1 MAVEGTRNTAL
12 AAESEYLAVCPE
24 CGAQVPVADRDAHV
38 ANVHGYVEVAGQ
50 WLPHADAL
58 AQLWEQ
64 VFRAADS
71 KAHQRLTELLAGEF
85 SEEGES
91 PYRAALE
98 MELSRRADAIF
109 AARWLEVPRLVQCL
123 RRNPEARPHFR
134 GLLRASDPRVRD
146 LGRELLTPEACE
158 QLADP
163 KTTPEHVARW
173 IRRLCPVEGLEEKI
187 RLCQRLPQFGAN
199 AAAVAGCLEELRSE
213 RPVACPECWESVPGH
228 QLDAHLQQAHQIYAF
243 RGARRKFK
251 EALGMV
257 LAAVCS
263 AEPDVDAWRMLQGMA
278 RDAHGAHAETFLAQ
292 WLGEALRDVQPAN
305 RGEVITALAQTA
317 AVSGCSL
324 RLLTLLTA
332 GPSEASRQL
341 ALAVVAR
348 LPLPIPSSLISAV
361 RPLLMDTRLPE
372 GTHIGAAAALVHT
385 LGQDNA
391 ETNEVLGAL
400 VAGLPKVKAVERLR
414 RLQEHFGPA
423 PTIEQFRSRIEDLIR
438 MRCPRCPVEMRRREM
453 VQHLWTE
460 HTLILDGRR
469 AREPWALI
477 EDWIDKFRRKGDA
490 ELLTRCRALAQR
502 LDAENG
508 LQRVHRLFMKRGVAD
523 NEACAALLSEAQK
536 NRTSL
541 CPHCFAFVP
550 LPREVPPFVICLSHG
565 RLTARGYRVEIV
577 EGGLVPRVEMET
589 PDLTLPTARDEGRGL
604 TIRGAIY
611 LWVGPFVIAALLL
624 AVALPAF
631 EVRPLVSVVALLAW
645 SLAVYGGVRLLY
657 RPRRDLSEH
666 VVDYAWTHFV
676 PHFHEKRFS
685 LEESGFVSGLA
696 VISRGRGDPA
706 ERSAALER
714 VLAITEK
721 AVTRGAVHH
730 LAVLRRLQA
739 EDQMRAGTDALAG
752 LVAQVGRCFDGKLP
766 LAYAD
771 ALLADLDAKLW
782 SPGVKARLRV
792 LLCDRAFEAGFELR
806 NLVEAGETAPALG
819 KVLDIADQESL
830 AWLRLLWSLRPRKPW
845 DRCGPATNVFDL
857 AANPE
862 EGERLAKWV
871 DLLLVPTVR
880 LTNRGRGGSAGQSI
894 NVEFLVSSR
903 GIVFRDRL
911 FTRLPSNIEIVSL
924 KTLTRDGYQLVL
936 DGHTFDFA
944 IDPEPIANKLE
955 RWSRFLTAELTP
967 LLADV
972 DQWQSPNVTANLRAH
987 DMVRCPECRQTL
999 MSRAGE
1005 VGMPVEKLKGK

>member
-12 AAESEYLAVCPE
+12 APESEYLAVCPE
-24 CGAQVPVADRDAHV
+24 CGVQVPVAERDAHV
-38 ANVHGYVEVAGQ
+38 ANEHGYVEVAGQ
-50 WLPHADAL
+50 WLPRGDGL

-64 VFRAADS
+64 VFRAADT
-71 KAHQRLTELLAGEF
+71 KAHERLTELLASEGA
-85 SEEGES
+85 EEGES

-98 MELSRRADAIF
+98 TELCRRADTIF
-109 AARWLEVPRLVQCL
+109 AARWQEVPRLVQCL

-134 GLLRASDPRVRD
+134 GLLRAGDARVRE

-163 KTTPEHVARW
+163 KSTPEQVARW
-173 IRRLCPVEGLEEKI
+173 IRRLCPVDGLEEKI

-213 RPVACPECWESVPGH
+213 RPVHCPECWESVPGH
-228 QLDAHLQQAHQIYAF
+228 QLDAHLQRAHQVYSF

-263 AEPDVDAWRMLQGMA
+263 AEPDVDAWRMLEGMA
-278 RDAHGAHAETFLAQ
+278 RDAHGPHAETHLAQ
-292 WLGEALRDVQPAN
+292 WLGDTLLSVPVEK

-317 AVSGCSL
+317 AVGGCSL

-332 GPSEASRQL
+332 DPSEASRQL

-348 LPLPIPSSLISAV
+348 MPLPIPSSLIAAV
-361 RPLLMDTRLPE
+361 RPLLMDTRLSE
-372 GTHIGAAAALVHT
+372 NTHIGAAAALVHT

-414 RLQEHFGPA
+414 RLQEHFGAA

-438 MRCPRCPVEMRRREM
+438 MRCPRCTVEMRRREM
-453 VQHLWTE
+453 VEHLWTQ
-460 HTLILDGRR
+460 HILILDGRR

-508 LQRVHRLFMKRGVAD
+508 LLRVHRLFMKRGVAD
-523 NEACAALLSEAQK
+523 NEACAALLSDSQK
-536 NRTSL
+536 NHTSL
-541 CPHCFAFVP
+541 CPQCFAFVP
-550 LPREVPPFVICLSHG
+550 LPREVPPFVVCLSHG

-577 EGGLVPRVEMET
+577 ERGLVSRVEMEV
-589 PDLTLPTARDEGRGL
+589 PDQPPKTAREEGHGL
-604 TIRGAIY
+604 TFRGAVY
-611 LWVGPFVIAALLL
+611 LLVGPFVITALLL
-624 AVALPAF
+624 AFLLPEF
-631 EVRPLVSVVALLAW
+631 DTRPLVPVVILLAW
-645 SLAVYGGVRLLY
+645 SLAVYSGVRLLY
-657 RPRRDLSEH
+657 RPHGDLPER
-666 VVDYAWTHFV
+666 VVNYSWTHFV
-676 PHFHEKRFS
+676 PRLHVERFS

-696 VISRGRGDPA
+696 VVSRERGDPEA
-706 ERSAALER
+706 RPAALGR
-714 VLAITEK
+714 VLAITER

-730 LAVLRRLQA
+730 LAVLRRLQI
-739 EDQMRAGTDALAG
+739 EDEMRTGADGVTA

-771 ALLADLDAKLW
+771 ALLADLDRKRW
-782 SPGVKARLRV
+782 SAATRARLRV

-806 NLVEAGETAPALG
+806 NLLEAGRTAPALG
-819 KVLDIADQESL
+819 DILNIDERDSL
-830 AWLRLLWSLRPRKPW
+830 AWLRLIWSLRPRKPW
-845 DRCGPATNVFDL
+845 DNCGPATNVFDL
-857 AANPE
+857 AAIPE
-862 EGERLAKWV
+862 QDERLAKYP
-871 DLLLVPTVR
+871 DLLLVPSVR
-880 LTNRGRGGSAGQSI
+880 LMGRGRRAGHTL
-894 NVEFLVSSR
+894 NAEFLVCSR

-911 FTRLPSNIEIVSL
+911 FTRLPASIEIVSL
-924 KTLTRDGYQLVL
+924 NTLTSDGYRLVL
-936 DGHTFDFA
+936 DGHSYEFA
-944 IDPEPIANKLE
+944 IDPEPIAGKLE
-955 RWSRFLTAELTP
+955 RWSRFLWAELTP
-967 LLADV
+967 QLADV
-972 DQWQSPNVTANLRAH
+972 HQWQSPSVTANLRAH

-999 MSRAGE
+999 MARAGE
-1005 VGMPVEKLKGK
+1005 VGMPMEKSKGK